1 MQIKL
6 KGSKSITNRALAL
19 SYLAKT
25 RLLNIGECED
35 TLYMKAGLSRL
46 RKAKPGR
53 LFLGNAGTA
62 VRFLTSLAATSNK
75 QVTITGSKRM
85 HERPIKQLTDALT
98 KLGAKL
104 EPSQTGCPPINIQP
118 STLKGGTVEIPGNI
132 SSQYITSL
140 LLVSPLMEKGLT
152 IRIKGEL
159 TSKPYVE
166 MTIKLLEKFNVKTTT
181 TKTFSTIKVKSGQ
194 KLKAPKSGSLFIEG
208 DASSASY
215 LGAYSALNPTKPVT
229 IKNIPKKSIQ
239 GDLEFTNHLHKMGCK
254 ISHKENTIQIQGPET
269 LKGLGTVDMNTTP
282 DLVMTFA
289 ILATVT
295 PGTTRL
301 TNIANLRIK
310 ECDRLKALKT
320 ELEKL
325 ETKVTTGKDYIKI
338 KGEPLE
344 DFIARNHHKKI
355 SINTYDDHRIAMAFG
370 VLKKTI
376 LPNLKIK
383 TPHIVR
389 KSYPEFWSDLNK
401 LNRNK

>member
-6 KGSKSITNRALAL
+6 KGSKSITNRALVL

-35 TLYMKAGLSRL
+35 TYFMQQGLSQL
-46 RKAKPGR
+46 KKAKPGR
-53 LFLGNAGTA
+53 IFLGNAGTA
-62 VRFLTSLAATSNK
+62 VRFLTSLASTENK

-104 EPSQTGCPPINIQP
+104 EPSPTGCPPINIQP
-118 STLKGGTVEIPGNI
+118 STLKGGTVEILGNI

-140 LLVSPLMEKGLT
+140 LLVSPIMEKGLT

-166 MTIKLLEKFNVKTTT
+166 MTLNLLKKFGIKTTT
-181 TKTFSTIKVKSGQ
+181 TKTFSTIKVKPGQ
-194 KLKAPKSGSLFIEG
+194 KLKAPKSGALFIEG

-215 LGAYSALNPTKPVT
+215 LGAYAALTPDHPVT
-229 IKNIPKKSIQ
+229 IRNIPKNSIQ
-239 GDLEFTNHLHKMGCK
+239 GDLEFTKHLHKMGCK
-254 ISHKENTIQIQGPET
+254 ISHKENTIKIQGPET
-269 LKGLGTVDMNTTP
+269 LKTLGTVDMNATP

-289 ILATVT
+289 VLAALT

-301 TNIANLRIK
+301 TNIANLKIK
-310 ECDRLKALKT
+310 ECDRLKALEN
-320 ELEKL
+320 ELKKL
-325 ETKVTTGKDYIKI
+325 GVTTKTGKDYIEI
-338 KGEPLE
+338 KGGHPLKK
-344 DFIARNHHKKI
+344 FARIK
-355 SINTYDDHRIAMAFG
+355 TYNDHRIAMAFG
-370 VLKKTI
+370 VLKKTVR
-376 LPNLKIK
+376 
-383 TPHIVR
+383 PHLQIQKPSVVR

>member
-6 KGSKSITNRALAL
+6 KGSKSITNRALVL
-19 SYLAKT
+19 SHLAKT
-25 RLLNIGECED
+25 RLLNIGICED
-35 TLYMKAGLSRL
+35 TLYMKEGLARL

-53 LFLGNAGTA
+53 IFLGNAGTS
-62 VRFLTSLAATSNK
+62 VRFLTSLAATTNK

-85 HERPIKQLTDALT
+85 CERPIQPLTDALT
-98 KLGAKL
+98 KLGATI
-104 EPSQTGCPPINIQP
+104 EPSPPGFPPINISP
-118 STLKGGTVEIPGNI
+118 STLKGGPVELPGNI

-166 MTIKLLEKFNVKTTT
+166 MTIKLLEKFGIKTTT
-181 TKTFSTIKVKSGQ
+181 TKTFSTIRVKPSQ
-194 KLKAPKSGSLFIEG
+194 KLKAPKTLTIEG

-215 LGAYSALNPTKPVT
+215 LGAYAAFNPGRT
-229 IKNIPKKSIQ
+229 ITIENIPKNSIQ
-239 GDLEFTNHLHKMGCK
+239 GDLAFTHHLKNMGCR
-254 ISHKENTIQIQGPET
+254 ISHQKNTIKIT
-269 LKGLGTVDMNTTP
+269 AHHNLKSLGEIDMNATP

-289 ILATVT
+289 ILATTT
-295 PGTTRL
+295 PGTT
-301 TNIANLRIK
+301 TIKNISNLKIK

-325 ETKVTTGKDYIKI
+325 GTRVTTGKDYIKI

-376 LPNLKIK
+376 LPHLKIK
-383 TPHIVR
+383 TPHVVR